1 LPAGEKQTDRREGDM
16 SYWNPYLET
25 LDRQELGKIELS
37 YFRKIFSYAKEHTL
51 LYRDKLKGID
61 SKDIKTLED
70 VKNLPLTDK
79 EELRKYQEM
88 APYPYGGVLGRDIE
102 EVTAFRQTSGTT
114 GKPVYVPETY
124 ESWQWRIEAWCHIL
138 YMAGFRPRHR
148 VFLPFGYNVYVAFW
162 EGHYAS
168 EKLGCELVPGGALD
182 TKGRIHKIIETRAN
196 AMMNTPTY
204 GLHIAE
210 EATHM
215 GIDPKSLGIER
226 MLCAGEPMPEATRKK
241 LEGLYGC
248 HVFDHIGGTEPCA
261 WAGMCG
267 TKEGLHIIEPFFLVE
282 ILDRETLQRE
292 VEEGEIGV
300 AVVTPL
306 GRRSFPLIRFNTKD
320 LVLKG
325 KDACPCGR
333 TSQKIVE
340 VMGRTDDLRK
350 IRGVLFS
357 PKTVE
362 EIVRKEFQEI
372 EEFEIVVERRG
383 LMDMVM
389 LRAEVASAVPLE
401 VIDQVRERL
410 KESLKIGT
418 NLSFHVIIEPPGSLP
433 RYQLKAKRFKDMR
446 EGQKN
451 D

>member
-1 LPAGEKQTDRREGDM
+1 MK
-16 SYWNPYLET
+16 YWNPYLET
-25 LDRQELGKIELS
+25 MERHELDRIELF
-37 YFRKIFSYAKEHTL
+37 YFRNIFSYAKEHSL

-61 SKDIKTLED
+61 PDGIRTLDD
-70 VKNLPLTDK
+70 VKKIPLTDK
-79 EELRKYQEM
+79 QELREYQEM
-88 APYPYGGVLGRDIE
+88 APYPYGGILGRDIE

-182 TKGRIHKIIETRAN
+182 TRGRIHKIIETRSN
-196 AMMNTPTY
+196 GMMNTPTY

-210 EATHM
+210 EATSM

-226 MLCAGEPMPEATRKK
+226 MLCAGEPMPEATRKR
-241 LEGLYGC
+241 LEDLFGC

-261 WAGMCG
+261 WAGMCEV
-267 TKEGLHIIEPFFLVE
+267 KEGLHIIEPFFLVE

-320 LVLKG
+320 LVRKA
-325 KDACPCGR
+325 KASCPCGR
-333 TSQKIVE
+333 TSHKISE
-340 VMGRTDDLRK
+340 VMGRIDDLRK

-362 EIVRKEFQEI
+362 EIIRRDFQEI

-383 LMDMVM
+383 IMDVIM
-389 LRAEVASAVPLE
+389 LRAEVAPAVPLAA
-401 VIDQVRERL
+401 IDPVRERL

-433 RYQLKAKRFKDMR
+433 RYQLKAKRFKDLR
-446 EGQKN
+446 EGEKN

>member
-1 LPAGEKQTDRREGDM
+1 M
-16 SYWNPYLET
+16 SYWNPYLDT
-25 LDRQELGKIELS
+25 LDRQELSRIELS
-37 YFRKIFSYAKEHTL
+37 YFRTIFSYAKEHTR
-51 LYRDKLKGID
+51 LYHDKLKGID
-61 SKDIKTLED
+61 PASIRSLED
-70 VKNLPLTDK
+70 VKKLPLTDK
-79 EELRKYQEM
+79 MELREYQEM
-88 APYPYGGVLGRDIE
+88 APHPYGGILGRDIE

-124 ESWQWRIEAWCHIL
+124 ESWQWRIEAWCHIM

-148 VFLPFGYNVYVAFW
+148 IFLPFGYNVYVAFW
-162 EGHYAS
+162 EGHYAA

-182 TKGRIHKIIETRAN
+182 TKGRIHKIIETRAT

-210 EATHM
+210 EATNM

-261 WAGMCG
+261 WAGMCEV
-267 TKEGLHIIEPFFLVE
+267 KEGLHLIEPFFLVE

-320 LVLKG
+320 LVRKSKG
-325 KDACPCGR
+325 SCACGR
-333 TSQKIVE
+333 TSQKISE
-340 VMGRTDDLRK
+340 VMGRIDDLRK

-362 EIVRKEFQEI
+362 EIIRKEFPQV

-383 LMDMVM
+383 LMDVVM
-389 LRAEVASAVPLE
+389 LRAELTPAVP
-401 VIDQVRERL
+401 VGSIDPVREQL

-433 RYQLKAKRFKDMR
+433 RYQLKGKRFKDMR
-446 EGQKN
+446 EGQRN